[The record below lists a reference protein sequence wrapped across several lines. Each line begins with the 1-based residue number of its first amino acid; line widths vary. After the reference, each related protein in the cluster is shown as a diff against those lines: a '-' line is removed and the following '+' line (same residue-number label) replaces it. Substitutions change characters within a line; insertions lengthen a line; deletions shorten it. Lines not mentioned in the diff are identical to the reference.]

1 MALHESPFAMRL
13 HVWFALSL
21 IMAMASIVS
30 VFIFI
35 PVVSAY
41 AFWMAVGAYI
51 ILASSLKWW
60 FWRAIEAAKAA
71 WTRIKKNT
79 ALTFEDFVL
88 RKSRLVAPFDLL
100 ELNSGSIDCHGSSG
114 GRLAWRRAD

>member
-1 MALHESPFAMRL
+1 MYDCILGAWVKRETVLRILEGRCAASRSADSFLAARYSRCAMRI
-13 HVWFALSL
+13 HAWFALSL
-21 IMAMASIVS
+21 MMVMASIVS

-60 FWRAIEAAKAA
+60 FPVVR
-71 WTRIKKNT
+71 RI
-79 ALTFEDFVL
+79 
-88 RKSRLVAPFDLL
+88 
-100 ELNSGSIDCHGSSG
+100 
-114 GRLAWRRAD
+114 

>member
-1 MALHESPFAMRL
+1 MRL

-30 VFIFI
+30 VFVFI

-41 AFWMAVGAYI
+41 AFWMVVGAYI

-60 FWRAIEAAKAA
+60 F
-71 WTRIKKNT
+71 
-79 ALTFEDFVL
+79 
-88 RKSRLVAPFDLL
+88 
-100 ELNSGSIDCHGSSG
+100 
-114 GRLAWRRAD
+114 